1 MRIKEI
7 GEKFDV
13 KNVFDLVDKEI
24 KGKFEIN
31 YLTKQQI
38 TKYKRHGSKLI
49 ENKKYMYAHECIFFS
64 IWIFSHDHSRIAG
77 LQGKGEG
84 ISLTSHYHFHPLHRR
99 LDISQVITAE
109 SSPLHIAS
117 SQTRTGNL

>member
-49 ENKKYMYAHECIFFS
+49 ENKKYMHAHECIFF
-64 IWIFSHDHSRIAG
+64 FNLGFLSRPFTNCRTA
-77 LQGKGEG
+77 GEG
-84 ISLTSHYHFHPLHRR
+84 RGYLFNFSLPLPP
-99 LDISQVITAE
+99 A
-109 SSPLHIAS
+109 
-117 SQTRTGNL
+117 SQTLRH

>member
-49 ENKKYMYAHECIFFS
+49 ENKKYMHAHECIFFFQS
-64 IWIFSHDHSRIAG
+64 GF
-77 LQGKGEG
+77 
-84 ISLTSHYHFHPLHRR
+84 SLTTIHELQDCRGRERVFL
-99 LDISQVITAE
+99 
-109 SSPLHIAS
+109 
-117 SQTRTGNL
+117 

>member
-49 ENKKYMYAHECIFFS
+49 ENKKYMHAHECIFFQS
-64 IWIFSHDHSRIAG
+64 GF
-77 LQGKGEG
+77 
-84 ISLTSHYHFHPLHRR
+84 SLTTIHKLQDCRGRGRVFL
-99 LDISQVITAE
+99 
-109 SSPLHIAS
+109 
-117 SQTRTGNL
+117 